1 VTNYP
6 PTRRNEMYDAKTMAA
21 LSPTMDQRL
30 LKCAAGIAQT
40 QPKGNPNE
48 LSRVAEIAGLIPN
61 GAHSEDDYD
70 DTGYLAPL
78 IRAFQKE
85 GSVECPNCGTPHPA
99 AQESGFGSLL
109 QGRGMLE
116 RCSCHF
122 R

>member
-1 VTNYP
+1 
-6 PTRRNEMYDAKTMAA
+6 MYDPKTMAS

-30 LKCAAGIAQT
+30 LKCAAGIAKT
-40 QPKGNPNE
+40 VPKGSPSA
-48 LSRVAEIAGLIPN
+48 LSRVAEVAGLIPN
-61 GAHSEDDYD
+61 GTDAEGDDYD

-85 GSVECPNCGTPHPA
+85 GPVECPNCGTPHPA
-99 AQESGFGSLL
+99 AQQSGFGSLL

-116 RCSCHF
+116 RCSCYF